1 MGSNTHA
8 DKFSIG
14 DRVAFDMVEDD
25 INKDSLK
32 IQGVITEKRK
42 KCRQYPHGAVVVE
55 NNNHMYTV
63 QPYGTGWLRKGNK
76 DGKRKG

>member
-25 INKDSLK
+25 INNDSRK

-42 KCRQYPHGAVVVE
+42 KCRQYPHGSVVVE
-55 NNNHMYTV
+55 DSDHMYTV
-63 QPYGTGWLRKGNK
+63 QHFGTGWLRKDN
-76 DGKRKG
+76 

>member
-14 DRVAFDMVEDD
+14 DKVTFDMVEDD
-25 INKDSLK
+25 INKDSRK

-42 KCRQYPHGAVVVE
+42 KCRQYPQGAVVVE
-55 NNNHMYTV
+55 DSEHMYTV
-63 QPYGTGWLRKGNK
+63 QHFGTGWLRKEK
-76 DGKRKG
+76 

>member
-14 DRVAFDMVEDD
+14 DRVVFDMVEDD
-25 INKDSLK
+25 INKDSRK

-42 KCRQYPHGAVVVE
+42 KCRQYPHGSVVVE
-55 NNNHMYTV
+55 DSDHMYTV
-63 QPYGTGWLRKGNK
+63 QHFGTGWLRKDN
-76 DGKRKG
+76 

>member
-14 DRVAFDMVEDD
+14 DKVTFDMVEDD
-25 INKDSLK
+25 INKDSRK

-42 KCRQYPHGAVVVE
+42 KCRQYPYGAVVVE
-55 NNNHMYTV
+55 DSEHMYTV
-63 QPYGTGWLRKGNK
+63 QHFGTGWLRKEK
-76 DGKRKG
+76 

>member
-14 DRVAFDMVEDD
+14 DKVTFDMVEDD
-25 INKDSLK
+25 INKDSRK

-42 KCRQYPHGAVVVE
+42 KCRQYPHGSVVVE
-55 NNNHMYTV
+55 DSDHMYTV
-63 QPYGTGWLRKGNK
+63 QHFGTGWLRKDN
-76 DGKRKG
+76 

>member
-14 DRVAFDMVEDD
+14 DRVTFDMVEDD
-25 INKDSLK
+25 INKDSRK

-42 KCRQYPHGAVVVE
+42 KCRQYPHGSVVVE
-55 NNNHMYTV
+55 DSDHMYTV
-63 QPYGTGWLRKGNK
+63 QHFGTGWLRKDN
-76 DGKRKG
+76 